1 MIIYTK
7 TDEAP
12 ALATYS
18 LFPILERFLS
28 NANIKITQKNISL
41 ANRILAAAN
50 DYLPENQKVSD
61 DLKYLA
67 DLCLQSDANIVKL
80 PNISASVSQ
89 LKAAILELQE
99 KGFAI
104 PDYPDTVQ
112 TDTDEKVRKMY
123 SAVLGS
129 AVNPVIREGNSDRRA
144 AKAVKNYAKKNPH
157 KMGAWNKNSKTRVV
171 SMSEGDFF
179 GSEKS
184 IVSEKEMKVRFVFTD
199 KNGNSKELREPLKL
213 LKDEI
218 LDTAVMSQKSLR
230 KFIENCMEI
239 AKNDK
244 VLFSFHLKATMM
256 KVSDPIIFGVILK
269 TFFASVF
276 EKYGKVFDDLSV
288 SANNGLADLLEK
300 IKGNPQE
307 KEILADIDKC
317 FDKISVAMVNSEKNI
332 SNFSVPSDTIIDA
345 SMPAMIKAGGKMW
358 NKKGELQDTLAIIP
372 DRSYAGV
379 YDAVVEFCKEHGT
392 FDPRTI
398 GSVSNVGLMAKQAEE
413 YGSHNKT
420 FLIEEDGIVQIV
432 DENGVVLMEQEVQKG
447 DIFRACQ
454 AKHDAVVNWVQLAV
468 ERARITNTPA
478 VFWLDVSRAHDRE
491 IIKKVVNE
499 MENLDITGLEIEILS
514 PEDACVYSM
523 KRMVAGLDTISV
535 TGNVLR
541 DYLTDLFPIIEL
553 GTSAKM
559 LSIVPLMAGGGLFE
573 TGAGGSAPKHVQ
585 QFIKDN
591 FLRWDSLGEFMAL
604 VPSLEKYAQT
614 ENNPQAKILA
624 ETLDEAIEKILEN
637 KKSPNREPISLDN
650 RGSHFYLALYWAKA
664 IAEQKE
670 DSKLAEKFSEIAK
683 KLSENEEKITAEM
696 LAVQKNPVDLGG
708 YYLPNNEK
716 TEKAMRPS
724 AIFNEILR

>member
-18 LFPILERFLS
+18 LFPILENFMS
-28 NANIKITQKNISL
+28 KAGVKITQKNISL
-41 ANRILAAAN
+41 ANRILAATN
-50 DYLPENQKVSD
+50 IYLPENQKVSD

-67 DLCLQSDANIVKL
+67 DLCLQPDANIIKL

-89 LKAAILELQE
+89 LKAAISELQE

-104 PDYPDTVQ
+104 PNYPDVVNNKN
-112 TDTDEKVRKMY
+112 DEKVRKMY

-144 AKAVKNYAKKNPH
+144 ANAVKNYAKKNPH
-157 KMGAWNKNSKTRVV
+157 KMGEWSKDSKTKVV
-171 SMSEGDFF
+171 SMRDGDFF

-184 IVSEKEMKVRFVFTD
+184 ITSEKEQKVRFVL
-199 KNGNSKELREPLKL
+199 NNSKELREPLKI
-213 LKDEI
+213 LKGEI
-218 LDTAVMSQKSLR
+218 LDTAVMSENSLK

-239 AKNDK
+239 AKIDK
-244 VLFSFHLKATMM
+244 ILFSFHLKATMM
-256 KVSDPIIFGVILK
+256 KVSDPIIFGIILK
-269 TFFASVF
+269 TFFAGIF
-276 EKYGKVFDDLSV
+276 EKYGEIFNELGV
-288 SANNGLADLLEK
+288 SPNNGLSDLLEK
-300 IKGNPQE
+300 IKGNPNE
-307 KEILADIDKC
+307 KEILAEIDKC
-317 FDKISVAMVNSEKNI
+317 FDKIPVAMVNSEKNI

-345 SMPAMIKAGGKMW
+345 SMPAMLKAGGKMW
-358 NKKGELQDTLAIIP
+358 NKKNELQDCLAIIP

-379 YDAVVEFCKEHGT
+379 YNAAVEFCKENGA

-420 FLIEEDGIVQIV
+420 FQISEDGIVQIIAE
-432 DENGVVLMEQEVQKG
+432 DGKVLMEQKVQKG
-447 DIFRACQ
+447 DIIRACQ
-454 AKHDAVVNWVQLAV
+454 AKHDAVINWVQLAI

-478 VFWLDVSRAHDRE
+478 IFWLDVERAHDRE
-491 IIKKVVNE
+491 IIKKVRDE
-499 MENLDITGLEIEILS
+499 MLNHDIKKLEIEIMS

-523 KRMVAGLDTISV
+523 KRMVKGLDTISA

-585 QFIKDN
+585 QFVKEN
-591 FLRWDSLGEFMAL
+591 YLRWDSLGEFMAI

-637 KKSPNREPISLDN
+637 QKSPNREPVSLDN

-664 IAEQKE
+664 LSKQKK
-670 DSKLAEKFSEIAK
+670 DIDLANKFSEIAN
-683 KLSENEEKITAEM
+683 KLAENEDKINAEL
-696 LAVQKNPVDLGG
+696 LAVQKNSVDMGG
-708 YYLPNNEK
+708 YYLPNDEK
-716 TEKAMRPS
+716 TAKAMRS
-724 AIFNEILR
+724 SETFNEIIK

>member
-18 LFPILERFLS
+18 LFPILESFMPK
-28 NANIKITQKNISL
+28 AGVKITQKNISL
-41 ANRILAAAN
+41 ANRILVATN
-50 DYLPENQKVSD
+50 IYLPENQKVSD

-67 DLCLQSDANIVKL
+67 DLCLQPDANIIKL

-104 PDYPDTVQ
+104 PNYPDVVNNEN
-112 TDTDEKVRKMY
+112 DEKVRKMY
-123 SAVLGS
+123 SVVLGS

-144 AKAVKNYAKKNPH
+144 ANAVKNYAKKNPH
-157 KMGAWNKNSKTRVV
+157 KMGKWENSKTKVV
-171 SMSEGDFF
+171 SMRDGDFF

-184 IVSEKEMKVRFVFTD
+184 ITNEKEQKVRFVL
-199 KNGNSKELREPLKL
+199 NNSKELREPLKL
-213 LKDEI
+213 LEGEI
-218 LDTAVMSQKSLR
+218 LDTAVMSQNSLK
-230 KFIENCMEI
+230 KFIENCMKV

-244 VLFSFHLKATMM
+244 TLFSFHLKATMM

-269 TFFASVF
+269 TFFASIF
-276 EKYGKVFDDLSV
+276 EKYGKVLEDLGV

-300 IKGNPQE
+300 IKGNPAE
-307 KEILADIDKC
+307 KEILAEIDKC
-317 FDKISVAMVNSEKNI
+317 FTEIPVAMVNSEKNI

-379 YDAVVEFCKEHGT
+379 YNAAVEFCKENGA
-392 FDPRTI
+392 FDPKTI

-420 FLIEEDGIVQIV
+420 FLIEDYGVVQIIG
-432 DENGVVLMEQEVQKG
+432 DDGKVLMEQNVQKG

-454 AKHDAVVNWVQLAV
+454 TKHDAVVNWVQLAV

-478 VFWLDVSRAHDRE
+478 IFWLDVQRAHDRE
-491 IIKKVVNE
+491 IIKKVVDEIKNQ
-499 MENLDITGLEIEILS
+499 NISGLEIKIMS

-523 KRMVAGLDTISV
+523 KRMIAGLDTISV

-585 QFIKDN
+585 QFVEEN
-591 FLRWDSLGEFMAL
+591 YLRWDSLGEFMAI

-614 ENNPQAKILA
+614 EKNPQAKILA
-624 ETLDEAIEKILEN
+624 ETLDEAVEKILEN
-637 KKSPNREPISLDN
+637 QKSPNREPISLDN
-650 RGSHFYLALYWAKA
+650 RGSHFYLTLYWAKA
-664 IAEQKE
+664 LSEQKK
-670 DSKLAEKFSEIAK
+670 DVKLAEKFTEIAK
-683 KLSENEEKITAEM
+683 KLSKNEEKINAEL
-696 LAVQKNPVDLGG
+696 LAAQKNPVNIGG
-708 YYLPNNEK
+708 YYLPDNEK
-716 TEKAMRPS
+716 TAKAMRPS
-724 AIFNEILR
+724 KIFNEIISFY